1 MFTRQVN
8 VQIGK
13 TLFEIQTLICGY
25 RLWRE
30 QNNFPSSSCVIRRV
44 LFIFPQ
50 EVDGAEPSETDIEM
64 LIWAPI
70 CLNTINGKSKNST
83 IDIPY
88 LEKVIVSSEGIE
100 LEETE
105 SYIENKYSCSFFHG
119 RNSQCTFHHYF
130 VRGPTQKSN
139 YLRTMFYLGTILVCF
154 LVLSDC
160 FSGCLQNNSQANQ
173 GWWIQK
179 KWFLF
184 GQGAQEVVLCPD
196 EYQGQ
201 FPCHSTFSFPWHLN
215 DVSLLIF
222 RSICEPCLVASV
234 FFLLNIVVDG
244 C

>member
-30 QNNFPSSSCVIRRV
+30 QNNFPSNSCVIRRV

-50 EVDGAEPSETDIEM
+50 EVDGAEPSEMDIEM
-64 LIWAPI
+64 LIWAPL

-105 SYIENKYSCSFFHG
+105 SYFENKCSCFFFMAEIVNAHFIISSWEDRLRKATTLGRCSFWE
-119 RNSQCTFHHYF
+119 RSSF
-130 VRGPTQKSN
+130 VSWFSLIVFRDVSRMVPRWTRAGGFRGN
-139 YLRTMFYLGTILVCF
+139 CFYL
-154 LVLSDC
+154 DR
-160 FSGCLQNNSQANQ
+160 AP
-173 GWWIQK
+173 K
-179 KWFLF
+179 KWFF
-184 GQGAQEVVLCPD
+184 VLMNTRDSFLVTLPSVSPD
-196 EYQGQ
+196 
-201 FPCHSTFSFPWHLN
+201 TWT
-215 DVSLLIF
+215 I
-222 RSICEPCLVASV
+222 
-234 FFLLNIVVDG
+234 
-244 C
+244 